1 MHERSIKEFSM
12 LAQATRQNQGIENP
26 AKDEVL
32 DWGLIVFVAFVLLG
46 GLAFAILNHL
56 E

>member
-1 MHERSIKEFSM
+1 M
-12 LAQATRQNQGIENP
+12 LAQATRQNEGIENS

-32 DWGLIVFVAFVLLG
+32 NWGLIVLVAVVLLG

-56 E
+56 A